1 MRAPRTRLSRTWKG
15 VSLMWLGLVP
25 SCVSEPIK
33 QTPTA
38 LQTSAPSTGRK
49 RALLVGISQ
58 YPQTGAYPWRPLTA
72 HEDVVQIQ
80 AALLEHGFAG
90 DDVKILEDSAA
101 TADGIRTAFRTHLI
115 DPARPG
121 DTLFFHFS
129 GHGQQVPDDNGDEL
143 DGLDETLVPADATD
157 QRAKEGAKIN
167 LRDDEIGGWFK
178 TLEDK
183 LRGSDGILRSSVTVT
198 LDSCFSGTA
207 TRGALAERGHGWD
220 EFLDGP
226 RPPIGDIDQ
235 GAQLA
240 ESMQEGP
247 SEVQFLSAAL
257 STQTAKEQNGMG
269 VFSHALAQALR
280 RADRQTTY
288 RALLDDISYDLA
300 QSGVRGQT
308 ARLEGNPDLIL
319 FRGEA
324 RPHQRT
330 MRLLDIRGD
339 LFTLAAGEAH
349 LVTVGSVYALY
360 RAGTG
365 SLSDA
370 GKLGEAEVVSV
381 SPTQSVL
388 RLRRGTKVPKHAAAR
403 QMFLKARAVETAHRY
418 AERPLRV
425 RLTGLPAELEKSLRS
440 ISMLT
445 TQAAA
450 GTYYDVELR
459 ADKDALTLYRPEAK
473 DPFARVDLGP
483 DFAAQVDFLL
493 RAEWRWR
500 TVMNLRTEDRSA
512 HLKLRI
518 VPVQCPVGPSLTGQI
533 LPERTDVPKTEPLR
547 LRAGDC
553 FQLELYNPTY
563 NDLWPT
569 VLQLAADGSIEST
582 FPHPRRLGVEPIPP
596 GKTVRIPMPYIY
608 RVELA
613 PNRNEERS
621 TFKVIATTEPIDL
634 SPLIQRAYQM
644 SQAPMERRDN
654 ARSALE
660 LKMESNSSTLGPL
673 VRLLADAAMGEQ
685 RGGAGPLLLDAWGV
699 TTTYLDQERLR

>member
-1 MRAPRTRLSRTWKG
+1 MLARRSRLSRTWKA

-25 SCVSEPIK
+25 ACVSEPIK

-38 LQTSAPSTGRK
+38 LQATAPSAGRK
-49 RALLVGISQ
+49 RALLIGISQ
-58 YPQTGAYPWRPLTA
+58 YPQTGSHPWRPLTA
-72 HEDVVQIQ
+72 HEDVVQIK

-90 DDVKILEDSAA
+90 DDVKILEDRAA
-101 TADGIRTAFRTHLI
+101 TADGIRTAFRAHLI
-115 DPARPG
+115 DPAQPG

-157 QRAKEGAKIN
+157 QRAQEGAKTN
-167 LRDDEIGGWFK
+167 LRDDEIGGWLK
-178 TLEDK
+178 TLEHK
-183 LRGSDGILRSSVTVT
+183 LRGPEGMLRSSVTVT

-207 TRGALAERGHGWD
+207 TRGALEERGHGWD
-220 EFLDGP
+220 ESLDGP
-226 RPPIGDIDQ
+226 RPPMGDNDQ

-240 ESMQEGP
+240 GSMQDGP

-257 STQTAKEQNGMG
+257 STQTAKERNGMG

-288 RALLDDISYDLA
+288 RALLDDISYELA

-308 ARLEGNPDLIL
+308 ARLEGNPNLIL

-330 MRLLDIRGD
+330 MRLVDIRGD
-339 LFTLAAGEAH
+339 LLTLAAGEAH

-360 RAGTG
+360 RAGAG
-365 SLSDA
+365 SLSDT

-388 RLRRGTKVPKHAAAR
+388 RLRRGTKTPKHAAAR

-418 AERPLRV
+418 ADRPLRV

-440 ISMLT
+440 TSVLT

-459 ADKDALTLYRPEAK
+459 ADKGAINLYRPEAQE
-473 DPFARVDLGP
+473 PFARVDLSS
-483 DFAAQVDFLL
+483 DFAAQIDLLL

-500 TVMNLRTEDRSA
+500 ALMNLRTEDRAA
-512 HLKLRI
+512 HVKLRI
-518 VPVQCPVGPSLTGQI
+518 VPVQCPVNPALTGQI
-533 LPERTDVPKTEPLR
+533 LPERADVSKTEPLR

-569 VLQLAADGSIEST
+569 VLQLAADGSIESS
-582 FPHPRRLGVEPIPP
+582 FPHPQRLGAEPIPP

-634 SPLIQRAYQM
+634 SPLIQSAYQM
-644 SQAPMERRDN
+644 GQAPTERRDH

-660 LKMESNSSTLGPL
+660 LNLESTSPTLGPL
-673 VRLLADAAMGEQ
+673 VRLLTDTAMGEQ

-699 TTTYLDQERLR
+699 TTTYLDQESPR